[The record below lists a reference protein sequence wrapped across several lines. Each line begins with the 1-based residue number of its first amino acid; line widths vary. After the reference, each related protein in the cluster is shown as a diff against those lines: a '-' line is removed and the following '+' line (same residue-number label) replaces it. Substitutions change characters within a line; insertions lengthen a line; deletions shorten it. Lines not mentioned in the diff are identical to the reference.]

1 MKERRKRGERR
12 PEEERRG
19 EERRGERRPEE
30 AGGREERREEAG
42 RGSKK
47 RGEGRKGEEEAEG
60 REEEEAV
67 MAGINCFRS
76 SLQITLAPRVA
87 SFFAMWFNEYNH
99 YHSYMYAFFDL
110 KDSITLSSLQR
121 LA

>member
-1 MKERRKRGERR
+1 MEGGERGGRRKRG
-12 PEEERRG
+12 EERRG
-19 EERRGERRPEE
+19 EERGGGRKGEERRRQERRGERRQ
-30 AGGREERREEAG
+30 
-42 RGSKK
+42 
-47 RGEGRKGEEEAEG
+47 EEAEG

-87 SFFAMWFNEYNH
+87 SFLRCGSMNTIITTY
-99 YHSYMYAFFDL
+99 YYMYVFFDL

-121 LA
+121 PA